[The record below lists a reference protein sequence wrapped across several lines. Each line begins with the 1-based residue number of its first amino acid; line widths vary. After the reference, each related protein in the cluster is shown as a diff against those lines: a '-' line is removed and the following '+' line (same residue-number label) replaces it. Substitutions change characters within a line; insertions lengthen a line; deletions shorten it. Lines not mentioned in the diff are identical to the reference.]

1 MFWTKRAHQCTI
13 FQAFGCSNESSPNSS
28 CHFWN
33 RKVRIYSNFTSL
45 FSVMKDNSSAFFN
58 SNLILWTK
66 IAHQSEIFG
75 LSSGW
80 VKIYQIPHVI
90 FETTSQYFCKPCIA
104 LQCHEK
110 ISLKIIL
117 YFFSSNFIW
126 ILQKEPSKVQ
136 NFRLSTA
143 LVTFH
148 QIWTL
153 IGSFCWK

>member
-1 MFWTKRAHQCTI
+1 MFWTKKAHQCTI

-33 RKVRIYSNFTSL
+33 PKVRIYSDFASL
-45 FSVMKDNSSAFFN
+45 FSVMKDNSSAFLS

-66 IAHQSEIFG
+66 IAHQNGIFG

-80 VKIYQIPHVI
+80 AKIYQIPHVI

-117 YFFSSNFIW
+117 Y
-126 ILQKEPSKVQ
+126 ILAETLYDFYKRSHPKSKISD
-136 NFRLSTA
+136 FRL
-143 LVTFH
+143 L
-148 QIWTL
+148 W
-153 IGSFCWK
+153 